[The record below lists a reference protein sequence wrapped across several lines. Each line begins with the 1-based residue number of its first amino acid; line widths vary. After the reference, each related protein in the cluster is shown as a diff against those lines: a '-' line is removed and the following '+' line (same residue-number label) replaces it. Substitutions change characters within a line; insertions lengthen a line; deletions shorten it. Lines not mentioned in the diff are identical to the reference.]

1 MKNYLNYITPLFT
14 ILLFKFYFNYDI
26 LSTFAVGIFVY
37 WVTALLIRA
46 NDSLPIKELFL
57 SLYALQYLFGSALTY
72 NGLDEYNPIEYQSKI
87 PSDTYF
93 TYVIP
98 VFLSFCVGFNIY
110 SKKYSLIIN
119 RDNIDQWLNQ
129 HPQAPYYLI
138 VIGFLVSFKNSL
150 T

>member
-1 MKNYLNYITPLFT
+1 MKNYLNYIVALAT
-14 ILLFKFYFNYDI
+14 ILAFKFYFEYDS
-26 LSTFAVGIFVY
+26 LSALAVGIFVY
-37 WVTALLIRA
+37 WMTALLIRA
-46 NDSLPIKELFL
+46 NFSLPINELFL